1 MLEQI
6 HPSQVLSLRP
16 LAYSQVWMNEAPW
29 LQMGNCSTGSLIGAS
44 QSCLQPGTSLHPSAL
59 TGLENLQ
66 KLKKIKALRELSIP
80 ASFIDVNPQKENFGR
95 LRDCRRLTWKNWCIC
110 NTPIHSWKC
119 QDSVTSD
126 VALSQQS
133 LHGASQHPSYFLVHP
148 HSFVPFCARL
158 SSIAW

>member
-29 LQMGNCSTGSLIGAS
+29 LQMGSCSTGSPIGAS

-66 KLKKIKALRELSIP
+66 KLKKIKALRELRNCFLHWCESP
-80 ASFIDVNPQKENFGR
+80 KGELWKVARLQAIDLNI
-95 LRDCRRLTWKNWCIC
+95 WCIC

-126 VALSQQS
+126 VALSHLQS

>member
-44 QSCLQPGTSLHPSAL
+44 QSCPAAR
-59 TGLENLQ
+59 N
-66 KLKKIKALRELSIP
+66 IP
-80 ASFIDVNPQKENFGR
+80 ASFSPYWSREFTEAEEDQGAAGVEELLPSLMWIPK
-95 LRDCRRLTWKNWCIC
+95 RRTLEGC

-133 LHGASQHPSYFLVHP
+133 LHGASQHPLYFLVHP